1 MAGVKNA
8 TEEENEAVLGKK
20 EAASVAA
27 GGCIYGTGGRSRVRE
42 GLRAAQ
48 RSAAVK
54 QLTAGIIFVASRKWS
69 DGERDG
75 DAATGN
81 RKAEPPTD
89 CRQFR
94 YYSFCS
100 RSPVSHTRETPRTR
114 AKMASS

>member
-1 MAGVKNA
+1 MS
-8 TEEENEAVLGKK
+8 KK
-20 EAASVAA
+20 EAAFAAADAGGGYHFRGITKMVREQSGAVIAA
-27 GGCIYGTGGRSRVRE
+27 GRGKRKALGRWSHSEKKKSTGE
-42 GLRAAQ
+42 DKA
-48 RSAAVK
+48 
-54 QLTAGIIFVASRKWS
+54 T
-69 DGERDG
+69 
-75 DAATGN
+75 TGN

>member
-1 MAGVKNA
+1 MKP
-8 TEEENEAVLGKK
+8 
-20 EAASVAA
+20 AAL
-27 GGCIYGTGGRSRVRE
+27 E
-42 GLRAAQ
+42 QRA
-48 RSAAVK
+48 
-54 QLTAGIIFVASRKWS
+54 AGIIFVASRKWS
-69 DGERDG
+69 EGERNG
-75 DAATGN
+75 DRGGAGEKKSAGAGEATAEK